1 VYTIDTLAVAPVYA
15 VYQCLVDSSA

>member
-1 VYTIDTLAVAPVYA
+1 VYTIDTLAVAPICA